1 VKKVFFQILR
11 IGVPVIFGL
20 YLAWYFWSTMSDTDK
35 EKVSGVFARANYFY
49 VFLSLVFCWLSHV
62 SRAIR
67 WRYML
72 EPMGY
77 KTRLST
83 SYHSVIVAYFMNLL
97 LPRAGEISR
106 AGVMMRY
113 ENVPFEKGFGSILA
127 ERVVDVIM
135 LAIITVLTL
144 WLQGDKYPEIMDKFN
159 QLKAEYTGAKSDSN
173 LGLYI
178 WITLGVIVAV
188 CIFFYF
194 KNEKFRNKVKSIGKG
209 MADGLLTIL
218 RLKKRWQFLA
228 HTVFIWLM
236 YLALYWVCFFAIPET
251 SDIDYKGMMLGF
263 LAGGLSI
270 IIVQGGIGVY
280 PVFVATAISF
290 YVAEGDYP
298 LLYAL
303 GWLAW
308 ISQMGLIVVAGVISL
323 FLLPKLK
330 PATE

>member
-1 VKKVFFQILR
+1 MSQDDKDKV
-11 IGVPVIFGL
+11 
-20 YLAWYFWSTMSDTDK
+20 A
-35 EKVSGVFARANYFY
+35 GVFTRANYFY
-49 VFLSLVFCWLSHV
+49 VFLSLLFCWLSHV

-83 SYHSVIVAYFMNLL
+83 SYHAVIVAYFMNLL

-127 ERVVDVIM
+127 ERIIDVVM
-135 LAIITVLTL
+135 LLIITVITL
-144 WLQGDKYPEIMDKFN
+144 WLQGDKYPEIMNKFN
-159 QLKAEYTGAKSDSN
+159 ELKSHYTGTGNNSN
-173 LGLYI
+173 AGLYI
-178 WITLGVIVAV
+178 WIGLSVIAAAL
-188 CIFFYF
+188 IFFYI
-194 KNEKFRNKVKSIGKG
+194 KNENFRRRVKAIVKG
-209 MADGLLTIL
+209 MLDGLLTII

-251 SDIDYKGMMLGF
+251 SDINYKGMLLGF

-270 IIVQGGIGVY
+270 VIVQGGIGIY
-280 PVFVATAISF
+280 PVFVAAAISF
-290 YVAEGDYP
+290 YVAPGDYP

-308 ISQMGLIVVAGVISL
+308 ISQMGLIVIAGVISL
-323 FLLPKLK
+323 FLLPRFKK
-330 PATE
+330 AGA

>member
-1 VKKVFFQILR
+1 MKKILFQILR

-20 YLAWYFWSTMSDTDK
+20 YLAWYFWSTMSDADK
-35 EKVSGVFARANYFY
+35 EKVSGVFSRANYFY
-49 VFLSLVFCWLSHV
+49 VFLSLLFCWLSHV

-77 KTRLST
+77 KTRMASN
-83 SYHSVIVAYFMNLL
+83 YHAVIIAYFMNLL

-127 ERVVDVIM
+127 ERIVDVIM
-135 LAIITVLTL
+135 LGIITALTL
-144 WLQGDKYPEIMDKFN
+144 WMQGDKYPEIMDRFN
-159 QLKAEYTGAKSDSN
+159 QLKAEYTGGKEGSN
-173 LGLYI
+173 IGMYI
-178 WITLGVIVAV
+178 WIGLGVLVVVTVIL
-188 CIFFYF
+188 YF
-194 KNEKFRNKVKSIGKG
+194 KSPKIRSKIKSVVKG
-209 MADGLLTIL
+209 MIDGLLTIV

-251 SDIDYKGMMLGF
+251 SNIDYKGMMLGF

-290 YVAEGDYP
+290 YVTDGDYP

-308 ISQMGLIVVAGVISL
+308 ISQMGLIVIAGVVSL
-323 FLLPKLK
+323 FLLPRLK
-330 PATE
+330 VKEA